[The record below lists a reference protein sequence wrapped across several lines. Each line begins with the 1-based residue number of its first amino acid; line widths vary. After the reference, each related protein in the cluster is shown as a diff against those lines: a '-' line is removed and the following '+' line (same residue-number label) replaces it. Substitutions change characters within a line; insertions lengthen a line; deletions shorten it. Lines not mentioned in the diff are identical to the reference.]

1 MRSSKKEMRT
11 EHAAAPMRIA
21 VILAVA
27 AVFAFAQRVVAV
39 PISGSEVVA
48 SVVFFLLMTLFLLL
62 QHDKTVL
69 SSWYQNKRT
78 EPLPLLIAGL
88 ATLVVLVMVFAAI
101 TDQLTPSLFWKLPA
115 VLGLPT
121 LAVWGLRG
129 RGTTFHPWD
138 AIAVSAAW
146 ALIVWLWV
154 PVVELP
160 PAQGMLSPLYM
171 ALVAWIV
178 FLYRFLRPLEG
189 MGMHWRLRGSDWR
202 LALNIALVGI
212 LVFLILGF
220 LFKAV
225 HGTRRLDSIGQM
237 VIGWVLLAVWI
248 ALPQE
253 ILFRGILQNLLQK
266 RLAAMRLDPR
276 VAIAAVSAWV
286 GVLSLG
292 EALALSPGLADGAG
306 PISWRNGVLAFA
318 ASVINGWA
326 FQKSGKLWVAVVVH
340 TLVVGFLTT
349 VFVFG

>member
-1 MRSSKKEMRT
+1 MGLAKKNTRT
-11 EHAAAPMRIA
+11 ERAAASTRIA
-21 VILAVA
+21 VILAVV

-48 SVVFFLLMTLFLLL
+48 SVMFFLLMTLFLLL
-62 QHDKTVL
+62 QHDRTAL
-69 SSWYQNKRT
+69 TNSYQNRT
-78 EPLPLLIAGL
+78 SEPLPLVIAGL
-88 ATLVVLVMVFAAI
+88 AALVVLVMMYAAI
-101 TDQLTPSLFWKLPA
+101 TDQLTPSLLWKLTA

-121 LAVWGLRG
+121 LAVWGLRS
-129 RGTTFHPWD
+129 RGTGFHPWD
-138 AIAVSAAW
+138 AITISAAW
-146 ALIVWLWV
+146 ALTVWLWV
-154 PVVELP
+154 PAVELP
-160 PAQGMLSPLYM
+160 PAQGLLSPVYM
-171 ALVAWIV
+171 ALVVWVV
-178 FLYRFLRPLEG
+178 FLYRFLRPLED

-202 LALNIALVGI
+202 LALNISLVGI
-212 LVFLILGF
+212 LVLLILGF
-220 LFKAV
+220 LFKSV
-225 HGTRRLDSIGQM
+225 HGTQRFDSIGQM
-237 VIGWVLLAVWI
+237 VTSWVLLAVWI

-292 EALALSPGLADGAG
+292 EALALSPGLVDGAG
-306 PISWRNGVLAFA
+306 PISWRNGVLAFS
-318 ASVINGWA
+318 ASVIYGWA